1 MLLDRP
7 LPGGTVAGF
16 AARPTSLIGRAH
28 RTMGPLLLLILLFAI
43 AWVVL
48 ILPKQRELKRH
59 NALVASLEVGD
70 EVMTGSGFYG
80 TLTEITDDT
89 VVVLLAPG
97 IEVKLARRA
106 VAAKVVAPADTA
118 DTADSTDTPDS
129 AVPAVAADEAA
140 ADTAPADDADEDV
153 DR

>member
-1 MLLDRP
+1 
-7 LPGGTVAGF
+7 VAGF
-16 AARPTSLIGRAH
+16 AAHNTSLIGRAH

-80 TLTEITDDT
+80 TITEITGDT
-89 VVVLLAPG
+89 VHVQLAPG

-106 VAAKVVAPADTA
+106 VAAKVVAPVDEPPS
-118 DTADSTDTPDS
+118 DEP
-129 AVPAVAADEAA
+129 PADEAPDHGA
-140 ADTAPADDADEDV
+140 TSADPETAAPATDADADEDV

>member
-1 MLLDRP
+1 
-7 LPGGTVAGF
+7 
-16 AARPTSLIGRAH
+16 
-28 RTMGPLLLLILLFAI
+28 MGPLLLIILLFAI

-80 TLTEITDDT
+80 TLIEVTDET
-89 VVVLLAPG
+89 VLVQLAPG

-106 VAAKVVAPADTA
+106 VAAKVVAPTAPTTA
-118 DTADSTDTPDS
+118 DADDSIPDTTAD
-129 AVPAVAADEAA
+129 ADEAE
-140 ADTAPADDADEDV
+140 ADEDV
-153 DR
+153 ER

>member
-1 MLLDRP
+1 MAP
-7 LPGGTVAGF
+7 L
-16 AARPTSLIGRAH
+16 I
-28 RTMGPLLLLILLFAI
+28 LLIILFAI

-80 TLTEITDDT
+80 TLVEVTDDT
-89 VVVLLAPG
+89 VLLQLAPG
-97 IEVKLARRA
+97 TEVKLARRA
-106 VAAKVVAPADTA
+106 VAAKIVAPANG
-118 DTADSTDTPDS
+118 S
-129 AVPAVAADEAA
+129 EAA
-140 ADTAPADDADEDV
+140 ATEPSSGAETAPEGDAEDM

>member
-1 MLLDRP
+1 
-7 LPGGTVAGF
+7 
-16 AARPTSLIGRAH
+16 
-28 RTMGPLLLLILLFAI
+28 MGPLLLLILLFAI

-80 TLTEITDDT
+80 TLLEITDDT
-89 VVVLLAPG
+89 VLLQMAPG
-97 IEVKLARRA
+97 LEVKLARRA
-106 VAAKVVAPADTA
+106 VAAKIVTPAEEEGPAESTPDESTDATA
-118 DTADSTDTPDS
+118 NRAEADSTHDTT
-129 AVPAVAADEAA
+129 ALADEA
-140 ADTAPADDADEDV
+140 PADEDV

>member
-1 MLLDRP
+1 
-7 LPGGTVAGF
+7 
-16 AARPTSLIGRAH
+16 
-28 RTMGPLLLLILLFAI
+28 MGPLLLLILLFAI

-80 TLTEITDDT
+80 TLTEVTDDT
-89 VVVLLAPG
+89 VLVELAPG

-106 VAAKVVAPADTA
+106 VAAKVVAPVETPETA
-118 DTADSTDTPDS
+118 TP
-129 AVPAVAADEAA
+129 AAD
-140 ADTAPADDADEDV
+140 ADADEDEDV

>member
-1 MLLDRP
+1 
-7 LPGGTVAGF
+7 VAGF
-16 AARPTSLIGRAH
+16 AAHTTSLIGRAH

-80 TLTEITDDT
+80 TLLEIDDDT
-89 VVVLLAPG
+89 VLVQLAPG

-106 VAAKVVAPADTA
+106 VAAKVVAPAEGATDAATGTA
-118 DTADSTDTPDS
+118 DTTADITTADITTD
-129 AVPAVAADEAA
+129 AATM
-140 ADTAPADDADEDV
+140 ADAPDADEDV

>member
-1 MLLDRP
+1 
-7 LPGGTVAGF
+7 
-16 AARPTSLIGRAH
+16 
-28 RTMGPLLLLILLFAI
+28 MGPLLLLILLFAI

-80 TLTEITDDT
+80 TLVEITDDT
-89 VVVLLAPG
+89 VLLQLAPDLR
-97 IEVKLARRA
+97 VTLARRA
-106 VAAKVVAPADTA
+106 IAAKIVAPADGGGH
-118 DTADSTDTPDS
+118 DTTPESTDTAESGPDAES
-129 AVPAVAADEAA
+129 TPDT
-140 ADTAPADDADEDV
+140 TAPADEAPADEDV

>member
-1 MLLDRP
+1 MDRP
-7 LPGGTVAGF
+7 PGGGTVAGF
-16 AARPTSLIGRAH
+16 VAHNTSLIGRAH
-28 RTMGPLLLLILLFAI
+28 RTMGPLLLLILLFVI

-80 TLTEITDDT
+80 TLTEVTDDT
-89 VVVLLAPG
+89 VLVQLAPG

-106 VAAKVVAPADTA
+106 VAAKVVAPTE
-118 DTADSTDTPDS
+118 STDDDDTPE
-129 AVPAVAADEAA
+129 AADPA
-140 ADTAPADDADEDV
+140 ADADADEDV